1 MPDPATPDPTPAP
14 TTAGPG
20 RTRQGLVYRAGVL
33 GHRPTV
39 PTDSAELERR
49 AQAAM

>member
-1 MPDPATPDPTPAP
+1 MSDPSSSAHAP
-14 TTAGPG
+14 EGPG

-39 PTDSAELERR
+39 PTDAAELERR
-49 AQAAM
+49 AQAAV